1 MTEAMA
7 AVTRK
12 VATVVPRTLPALR
25 ISPILAMAEAMEQN
39 TIGTTTQ
46 NIRLINTV
54 PSGSSTVAPALTTSP
69 STVTTGH
76 SQPTM
81 QPATIPTS
89 MERMNQLF
97 FRKELDFID
106 VRLLKRIYQ
115 ISLLLY
121 LQAITM

>member
-1 MTEAMA
+1 MIEAMA

-25 ISPILAMAEAMEQN
+25 ISPMLAMAEAMEQN

-46 NIRLINTV
+46 NIRLMNTV

-69 STVTTGH
+69 STVTTGQ

-81 QPATIPTS
+81 QPATMPTS
-89 MERMNQLF
+89 MERINQLF
-97 FRKELDFID
+97 FRKDLDFID
-106 VRLLKRIYQ
+106 VFLLTGIFQ
-115 ISLLLY
+115 ISMLLY

>member
-1 MTEAMA
+1 MMEAMA

-25 ISPILAMAEAMEQN
+25 ISPMLAMAEAMEQK

-46 NIRLINTV
+46 NIRLMNTV

-89 MERMNQLF
+89 MESMNQLF

-106 VRLLKRIYQ
+106 ELLLKRIYQ

-121 LQAITM
+121 LRAITM